1 MQKYLLLFML
11 MLLPLAGWTQ
21 GVFVPEGAEI
31 RSIVFRGNENI
42 RKADL
47 KDHLSIHSRLFKR
60 WIRRGSPYN
69 VRQILRDKLVLTNYY
84 RQFGYLDVTVSDSII
99 RVSSDVIDIEFIINE
114 GKQYYLNNY
123 SIIGNEKIST
133 SRYLQELKLRTNI
146 PFSRY
151 EIQNGIQRII
161 RHYETTGY
169 PSVIIQDSVA
179 IGDSV
184 DFFVYVNEGELTY
197 FGDIKI
203 PELAS
208 IDNHVV
214 QREVVV
220 EAGDIYNIELI
231 EESQRRLFETGLFN
245 GVSIRPTMVD
255 TATNR
260 VDLSVQLIVSNFR
273 AVDFEFGLKQE
284 ASAEYA
290 DPLLNLKTGGSW
302 QHKNISG
309 SGHRFQVKMTASTRF
324 PEIYQPQTFRSD
336 LLYTIPWLLQFRTPT
351 TINPYYDYKDWS
363 EWHGAGAYHWRY
375 GVQVTT
381 LYRWFRIVQAQGRLE
396 WSKLKT
402 SVVTSNETGITE
414 QRSYRLLVRW
424 DNRNNFF
431 SPSAGYL
438 IELTPKLAGTFLGG
452 NHHFAQLEASY
463 SIYHRLFW
471 NVVGAARIVSGIT
484 HVMPQ
489 DTSGVAPVD
498 QRFYL
503 GGNTSVRGYRNQML
517 GPTIVDGGNTIPQG
531 GNFEL
536 YGNFELRFPIYGFLG
551 GEVFLDWGNLWTEA
565 EYAKMTDIKLSSG
578 FGITF
583 ATPIGPA
590 RVDFARPL
598 NDSIYGRDW
607 KIHVAISHAF

>member
-1 MQKYLLLFML
+1 ML
-11 MLLPLAGWTQ
+11 VPLAGWTQ
-21 GVFVPEGAEI
+21 EAFISEGAEI
-31 RSIVFRGNENI
+31 RSITFSGNESI

-47 KDHLSIHSRLFKR
+47 RDQLSIHTRLFKR

-69 VRQILRDKLVLTNYY
+69 VRQIIRNKLVLSNYY
-84 RQFGYLDVTVSDSII
+84 RQFGYLDITVRDSII
-99 RVSSDVIDIEFIINE
+99 PVSADVIDIAFIIHE
-114 GKQYYLNNY
+114 GKQYYLNNFA
-123 SIIGNEKIST
+123 ITGNEVIPT
-133 SRYLQELKLRTNI
+133 SRYLEELKLKANI

-151 EIQNGIQRII
+151 EIQNGLRRII
-161 RHYETTGY
+161 RRYETMGY
-169 PSVIIQDSVA
+169 PGVIIQDSVA

-184 DFFVYVNEGELTY
+184 DFYLQVNEGALTY
-197 FGDIKI
+197 FGNIQV
-203 PELAS
+203 PELEG
-208 IDNHVV
+208 IDDRVV
-214 QREVVV
+214 RREVVV
-220 EAGDIYNIELI
+220 EPGEVYNIELI

-245 GVSIRPTMVD
+245 GVSIRPTKID
-255 TATNR
+255 PLTNR

-290 DPLLNLKTGGSW
+290 DPLLNLKMGGSW
-302 QHKNISG
+302 QHKNIAG
-309 SGHRFQVKMTASTRF
+309 AGRRFQVKMSASTRF

-336 LLYTIPWLLQFRTPT
+336 LLYTIPWLLDFRTPT

-402 SVVTSNETGITE
+402 SVVTSKETGITE
-414 QRSYRLLVRW
+414 QRSYRLLIRW

-431 SPSAGYL
+431 SPSSGYL

-452 NHHFAQLEASY
+452 SHHFTQVEASY
-463 SIYHRLFW
+463 SIYHRLFR
-471 NVVGAARIVSGIT
+471 NVVGAGRIVSGIT
-484 HVMPQ
+484 HIMPQ

-517 GPTIVDGGNTIPQG
+517 GPTLLDGGNLVPQG

-536 YGNFELRFPIYGFLG
+536 FGNFEVRFPIYGFLG
-551 GEVFLDWGNLWTEA
+551 GEVFLDWGNLWTEP
-565 EYAKMTDIKLSSG
+565 EYANLTDIKFASG

-598 NDSIYGRDW
+598 NDSNYGREW
-607 KIHVAISHAF
+607 NIHVAISHAF